1 MDIENEFIGPKN
13 LFKSKLEIKSH
24 NKKTNSTTKYPEVL
38 GSSVIEGRVSPETII
53 YLLKNQ
59 LIDASILN
67 HNLQRVIS
75 LLAWKFKIEKTVTAV
90 KSELNNILQK
100 TVSSLEKLLTM
111 TSDKHQIMK
120 RKLEMLDYEISQLKL
135 TSHKSFVGSFLAKPH
150 VKKPIKNNS
159 KCGQL
164 EKQNIKGRRLIM
176 PDPCPP
182 IELLSCQESEVHL
195 DRKNNVTEDDGKPI
209 IAEANEEDEK
219 RIDEFHAQKK
229 FKFEDDDLGKLET
242 LEHGLRNAQM
252 DLDRKSVV

>member
-1 MDIENEFIGPKN
+1 
-13 LFKSKLEIKSH
+13 
-24 NKKTNSTTKYPEVL
+24 
-38 GSSVIEGRVSPETII
+38 
-53 YLLKNQ
+53 
-59 LIDASILN
+59 
-67 HNLQRVIS
+67 
-75 LLAWKFKIEKTVTAV
+75 
-90 KSELNNILQK
+90 
-100 TVSSLEKLLTM
+100 M

-176 PDPCPP
+176 PDPYPP
-182 IELLSCQESEVHL
+182 IELLCCQESEVHL

-219 RIDEFHAQKK
+219 KIDEFHAQKK
-229 FKFEDDDLGKLET
+229 FKFEDNDLGKLET

-252 DLDRKSVV
+252 DLAWHKTLTDLLMEELIKTREQANVFKEQITNIKISSEKVIQDENKNWKIATDSLKVYYKMNNSKIAIKNWQENKRKFLHYMNY